1 MKKYA
6 YGAIVLIALT
16 TPALAQEFYIVR
28 EPDAKE
34 CTIVE
39 TRPAAGAAVV
49 IGDRVFT
56 TRKDAQA
63 QVEVLCSDDADAGV
77 VVDDADGAVVIEKN

>member
-6 YGAIVLIALT
+6 YGAFALMALT
-16 TPALAQEFYIVR
+16 TPALAQEYYIVR

-39 TRPAAGAAVV
+39 TRPASGAAVV
-49 IGDRVFT
+49 LGDRVFT
-56 TRKDAQA
+56 TREEAQA
-63 QVEVLCSDDADAGV
+63 QVEVLCTDTGGGV
-77 VVDDADGAVVIEKN
+77 VVDDPDGAVVIDRD

>member
-6 YGAIVLIALT
+6 YGAFALIALT

-28 EPDAKE
+28 EPDAEE

-49 IGDRVFT
+49 LGDRVFT
-56 TRKDAQA
+56 TRKEAEA
-63 QVEVLCSDDADAGV
+63 QVEVLCTDTGGGA
-77 VVDDADGAVVIEKN
+77 VVDDPDGAVVIEKE